1 MKKNEFDIQV
11 RNLLQNAQESV
22 SPSVWEGVQAG
33 LARKRRAAAFWR
45 WTGAVAAAAAVLGG
59 VVLLWPADRQEHSNP
74 IIILAETPSEDLME
88 VPAVQVELL
97 PAGETAAPS
106 TPQVNRPVRLAQ
118 VAKKPAAAPVAQETA
133 PVQESVPVQDAAPV
147 QEASPMKDATSVQ
160 EVAPVRETASQPRE
174 NDQVLFNQL
183 AYEEESKYNAGKG
196 WSLAVSGNLE
206 DKRRNT
212 LSSYTATRYSAPPL
226 SATEGIYNESP
237 EVSFS
242 LPFSVGVGLDWQFA
256 KHWAVGLG
264 LRYTNLSRTFVGDYV
279 GDGYR
284 LPQTDIDNH
293 QHWLGIP
300 VNVYY
305 AFVNTSRWRVH
316 VFTGGSM
323 EFLVDNDYLVHGTQ
337 KDIHY
342 HQRGTRP
349 QFSAGL
355 GLGVEFKITPW
366 LGVYLDPSFRYY
378 FRPDLQPRSLR
389 TIQPLRFD
397 IEAGLRFSLGK

>member
-1 MKKNEFDIQV
+1 MKETEFDIQV
-11 RNLLQNAQESV
+11 RNLLQDAQESV

-45 WTGAVAAAAAVLGG
+45 WGGAIAAAAAILSG
-59 VVLLWPADRQEHSNP
+59 VVLLWPRAEQEHSNP
-74 IIILAETPSEDLME
+74 IILAETPSEALPE
-88 VPAVQVELL
+88 APVAREELL
-97 PAGETAAPS
+97 PAEESAAPAAR
-106 TPQVNRPVRLAQ
+106 PVHRPVRLAQ
-118 VAKKPAAAPVAQETA
+118 VTQKSAPVAEEHASAVAESIPVVESA
-133 PVQESVPVQDAAPV
+133 PVVAES
-147 QEASPMKDATSVQ
+147 TSV
-160 EVAPVRETASQPRE
+160 TASQEAEDPT
-174 NDQVLFNQL
+174 VFNRL
-183 AYEEESKYNAGKG
+183 AYEESRQKFAQV
-196 WSLAVSGNLE
+196 WSMDVSGNLE
-206 DKRRNT
+206 DKRRST
-212 LSSYTATRYSAPPL
+212 VSSLAPRHYSAPQLGAP
-226 SATEGIYNESP
+226 EGIYNENP

-242 LPFSVGVGLDWQFA
+242 LPFSVGVGLNWQFA
-256 KHWAVGLG
+256 RNWAVGSG
-264 LRYTNLSRTFVGDYV
+264 LRYTNLSRTFVGDYKGNGFV
-279 GDGYR
+279 

-305 AFVNTSRWRVH
+305 AFVNTGRWHVH
-316 VFTGGSM
+316 VFTGGTM

-355 GLGVEFKITPW
+355 GVGVEFKITPW
-366 LGVYLDPSFRYY
+366 LGLYLDPSFRYY

-397 IEAGLRFSLGK
+397 LEAGLRFSLGK

>member
-1 MKKNEFDIQV
+1 MKENEFDIQV

-74 IIILAETPSEDLME
+74 IIILAETPSEDIME
-88 VPAVQVELL
+88 VPAEQEEIL
-97 PAGETAAPS
+97 PAGESAAPS
-106 TPQVNRPVRLAQ
+106 TPQVNRPVRLVQ
-118 VAKKPAAAPVAQETA
+118 VAKKPAAPVAEETA
-133 PVQESVPVQDAAPV
+133 PVQEVS
-147 QEASPMKDATSVQ
+147 
-160 EVAPVRETASQPRE
+160 PVRETASQSRE

-183 AYEEESKYNAGKG
+183 AYEEENKYNAGKG

-212 LSSYTATRYSAPPL
+212 LSSYSATRYSAPPL

-305 AFVNTSRWRVH
+305 AFVNTDHWRVH

-378 FRPDLQPRSLR
+378 IRPDLQPRSLR

-397 IEAGLRFSLGK
+397 IEAGFRFSLGK

>member
-1 MKKNEFDIQV
+1 MKETEFDIQV

-22 SPSVWEGVQAG
+22 PPSVWEGVQAG

-45 WTGAVAAAAAVLGG
+45 WGGAIAAAAAILSG
-59 VVLLWPADRQEHSNP
+59 VVLLWPRAEQEHSNP
-74 IIILAETPSEDLME
+74 IILAETPSEALPE
-88 VPAVQVELL
+88 APVAREELL
-97 PAGETAAPS
+97 PAEESAVT
-106 TPQVNRPVRLAQ
+106 Q
-118 VAKKPAAAPVAQETA
+118 KAAPVAE
-133 PVQESVPVQDAAPV
+133 ESVPVAEEPAPAMA
-147 QEASPMKDATSVQ
+147 ESVP
-160 EVAPVRETASQPRE
+160 VAEESTPVTASQEAEDPT
-174 NDQVLFNQL
+174 VFNRL
-183 AYEEESKYNAGKG
+183 AYEESRQQFAQV
-196 WSLAVSGNLE
+196 WSMDVSGNLE
-206 DKRRNT
+206 DKRRST
-212 LSSYTATRYSAPPL
+212 ISSLAPRHYSAPPMG
-226 SATEGIYNESP
+226 AAEGIYNENP

-242 LPFSVGVGLDWQFA
+242 LPFSVGVGLNWQFA
-256 KHWAVGLG
+256 RNWAVGAG
-264 LRYTNLSRTFVGDYV
+264 LRYTNLSRTFVGDYK
-279 GDGYR
+279 GDGFV

-305 AFVNTSRWRVH
+305 AFVNTHRWRVH

-323 EFLVDNDYLVHGTQ
+323 EFLVDNDYLVHGVQ

-355 GLGVEFKITPW
+355 GVGVEFKITPW
-366 LGVYLDPSFRYY
+366 LGLYLDPSFRYY

-397 IEAGLRFSLGK
+397 LEAGLRFSLGK

>member
-88 VPAVQVELL
+88 VPAVQEELL
-97 PAGETAAPS
+97 PAGETVAPS
-106 TPQVNRPVRLAQ
+106 TSQVNRPVRLAQ

-133 PVQESVPVQDAAPV
+133 LVQESVPVQDAAPV
-147 QEASPMKDATSVQ
+147 QEASPTKDATSVQ

>member
-1 MKKNEFDIQV
+1 M
-11 RNLLQNAQESV
+11 
-22 SPSVWEGVQAG
+22 
-33 LARKRRAAAFWR
+33 
-45 WTGAVAAAAAVLGG
+45 
-59 VVLLWPADRQEHSNP
+59 
-74 IIILAETPSEDLME
+74 
-88 VPAVQVELL
+88 
-97 PAGETAAPS
+97 
-106 TPQVNRPVRLAQ
+106 
-118 VAKKPAAAPVAQETA
+118 
-133 PVQESVPVQDAAPV
+133 
-147 QEASPMKDATSVQ
+147 
-160 EVAPVRETASQPRE
+160 
-174 NDQVLFNQL
+174 LFNQL
-183 AYEEESKYNAGKG
+183 AFEEENKYNAGKG

-212 LSSYTATRYSAPPL
+212 LNSYTATRYSAPPL

-264 LRYTNLSRTFVGDYV
+264 FRYTNLSRTFVGDYV

-305 AFVNTSRWRVH
+305 AFVNTDRWRVH

>member
-1 MKKNEFDIQV
+1 MKETEFDIQV
-11 RNLLQNAQESV
+11 RNLLQDAQESV

-45 WTGAVAAAAAVLGG
+45 WGGAIAAAAAILSG
-59 VVLLWPADRQEHSNP
+59 VVLLWPRAEQEHSNP
-74 IIILAETPSEDLME
+74 IILAETPSEALPE
-88 VPAVQVELL
+88 PPVTQEELL
-97 PAGETAAPS
+97 PAEESAAPAS
-106 TPQVNRPVRLAQ
+106 LPVHRPLRLAQ
-118 VAKKPAAAPVAQETA
+118 VTQKAAPVAEESSPVAEENVPVAEEPA
-133 PVQESVPVQDAAPV
+133 PAMAESVPVAEGSTPV
-147 QEASPMKDATSVQ
+147 
-160 EVAPVRETASQPRE
+160 TASQEVEDPT
-174 NDQVLFNQL
+174 VFNRL
-183 AYEEESKYNAGKG
+183 AYEESRQKFAQV
-196 WSLAVSGNLE
+196 WSMDVSGNLE
-206 DKRRNT
+206 DKRRST
-212 LSSYTATRYSAPPL
+212 VSSLAPRHYSAPQLGAP
-226 SATEGIYNESP
+226 EGIYNENP

-242 LPFSVGVGLDWQFA
+242 LPFSVGVGLNWQFA
-256 KHWAVGLG
+256 RNWAVGAG
-264 LRYTNLSRTFVGDYV
+264 LRYTNLSRTFVGDYKGNGFV
-279 GDGYR
+279 

-305 AFVNTSRWRVH
+305 AFVNTHRWRVH

-355 GLGVEFKITPW
+355 GVGVEFKITPW
-366 LGVYLDPSFRYY
+366 LGLYLDPSFRYY

-397 IEAGLRFSLGK
+397 LEAGLRFSLGK

>member
-1 MKKNEFDIQV
+1 MKETEFDIQV

-22 SPSVWEGVQAG
+22 PPSVWEGVQAG

-45 WTGAVAAAAAVLGG
+45 WGGAIAAAAAILSG
-59 VVLLWPADRQEHSNP
+59 VVLLWPRAEQEHSNP
-74 IIILAETPSEDLME
+74 IILAETPSEALPE
-88 VPAVQVELL
+88 APVAREELL
-97 PAGETAAPS
+97 PAEESAAPAA
-106 TPQVNRPVRLAQ
+106 RPVHRPLRLAQ
-118 VAKKPAAAPVAQETA
+118 VTQKAAPVAE
-133 PVQESVPVQDAAPV
+133 ESVPVAEEPAPAMA
-147 QEASPMKDATSVQ
+147 ESVP
-160 EVAPVRETASQPRE
+160 VAEESTPVTASQEAEDPT
-174 NDQVLFNQL
+174 VFNRL
-183 AYEEESKYNAGKG
+183 AYEESRQQFAQV
-196 WSLAVSGNLE
+196 WSMDVSGNLE
-206 DKRRNT
+206 DKRRST
-212 LSSYTATRYSAPPL
+212 ISSLAPRHYSAPPMG
-226 SATEGIYNESP
+226 AAEGIYNENP

-242 LPFSVGVGLDWQFA
+242 LPFSVGVGLNWQFA
-256 KHWAVGLG
+256 RNWAVGAG
-264 LRYTNLSRTFVGDYV
+264 LRYTNLSRTFVGDYK
-279 GDGYR
+279 GDGFV

-305 AFVNTSRWRVH
+305 AFVNTHRWRVH

-323 EFLVDNDYLVHGTQ
+323 EFLVDNDYLVHGVQ

-355 GLGVEFKITPW
+355 GVGVEFKITPW
-366 LGVYLDPSFRYY
+366 LGLYLDPSFRYYLYLDPSFRYY

-397 IEAGLRFSLGK
+397 LEAGLRFSLGK

>member
-1 MKKNEFDIQV
+1 MKETEFDIQV
-11 RNLLQNAQESV
+11 RNLLQDAQESV

-45 WTGAVAAAAAVLGG
+45 WGGAIAAAAAILSG
-59 VVLLWPADRQEHSNP
+59 VVLLWPRAEQEHSNP
-74 IIILAETPSEDLME
+74 IILAETPSEALPE
-88 VPAVQVELL
+88 PPVTQEELL
-97 PAGETAAPS
+97 PAEESAAPAS
-106 TPQVNRPVRLAQ
+106 LPVHRPLRLAQ
-118 VAKKPAAAPVAQETA
+118 VTQKAAPVAEEPASAVAESTPVVESA
-133 PVQESVPVQDAAPV
+133 PVMAESTPSVEAAASTKEQAPV
-147 QEASPMKDATSVQ
+147 
-160 EVAPVRETASQPRE
+160 TASQEAEDPT
-174 NDQVLFNQL
+174 VFNRL
-183 AYEEESKYNAGKG
+183 AYEESRQKFANV
-196 WSLAVSGNLE
+196 WSMDVSGNLE
-206 DKRRNT
+206 DKRRST
-212 LSSYTATRYSAPPL
+212 VSSLAPRHYSAPQLGAP
-226 SATEGIYNESP
+226 EGIYNENP

-242 LPFSVGVGLDWQFA
+242 LPFSVGVGLNWQFA
-256 KHWAVGLG
+256 RNWAVGSG
-264 LRYTNLSRTFVGDYV
+264 LRYTNLSRTFVGDYKGNGFV
-279 GDGYR
+279 

-305 AFVNTSRWRVH
+305 AFVNTGRWHVH
-316 VFTGGSM
+316 VFTGGTM

-355 GLGVEFKITPW
+355 GVGVEFKITPW
-366 LGVYLDPSFRYY
+366 LGLYLDPSFRYY

-397 IEAGLRFSLGK
+397 LEAGLRFSLGK

>member
-88 VPAVQVELL
+88 VPAVQEELL

-133 PVQESVPVQDAAPV
+133 LVQESVPVQDAAPV
-147 QEASPMKDATSVQ
+147 QEASPTKDATSVQ

-212 LSSYTATRYSAPPL
+212 LSPYTATRYSAPPL

-305 AFVNTSRWRVH
+305 AFVNTDRWRVH

>member
-1 MKKNEFDIQV
+1 MKENEFDIQV
-11 RNLLQNAQESV
+11 RNLLQGAQESV

-33 LARKRRAAAFWR
+33 LARKRRVVAFWR
-45 WTGAVAAAAAVLGG
+45 WTVAVAAAAAILVG
-59 VVLLWPADRQEHSNP
+59 VVLLWPADQQEHSNP
-74 IIILAETPSEDLME
+74 TIILAEAPSENLME
-88 VPAVQVELL
+88 LPTVQEELL
-97 PAGETAAPS
+97 PAGESAAPA

-118 VAKKPAAAPVAQETA
+118 VAKKPATSVAQETTPAQEAA
-133 PVQESVPVQDAAPV
+133 PMQETAPAQEAAPV
-147 QEASPMKDATSVQ
+147 R
-160 EVAPVRETASQPRE
+160 EVAPVQDEAPVEEAKPQPKE
-174 NDQVLFNQL
+174 SDQALFNQL
-183 AYEEESKYNAGKG
+183 AYEEQSQNNAGKG

-212 LSSYTATRYSAPPL
+212 VSSYSATRYSAPPL
-226 SATEGIYNESP
+226 SATEGIYNENP

-242 LPFSVGVGLDWQFA
+242 LPFSVGVGLDWRFA

-279 GDGYR
+279 GNGFR

-300 VNVYY
+300 INVYY
-305 AFVNTSRWRVH
+305 AFVNTNRWRVH

-323 EFLVDNDYLVHGTQ
+323 EFLVDNDYLVHGSQ

-342 HQRGTRP
+342 HQKGTRP

-397 IEAGLRFSLGK
+397 IEAGLRFNLGK

>member
-59 VVLLWPADRQEHSNP
+59 VVLLWPADQQEHSNP

-133 PVQESVPVQDAAPV
+133 LVQESVPVQDAAPV
-147 QEASPMKDATSVQ
+147 QEASPTKDAASVQ

-242 LPFSVGVGLDWQFA
+242 LPFSVGAGLDWQFA

>member
-1 MKKNEFDIQV
+1 MKETEFDIQV
-11 RNLLQNAQESV
+11 RNLLQDAQESV

-45 WTGAVAAAAAVLGG
+45 WGGAIAAAAAILLG
-59 VVLLWPADRQEHSNP
+59 VVLLWPHAEQVHSNP
-74 IIILAETPSEDLME
+74 IILAETPSEALPKAPVARE
-88 VPAVQVELL
+88 ELL
-97 PAGETAAPS
+97 PAEESAAPAA
-106 TPQVNRPVRLAQ
+106 RPVHRPLRLAQ
-118 VAKKPAAAPVAQETA
+118 VTQKAAPVAEESSLVAEKPA
-133 PVQESVPVQDAAPV
+133 PAVAESVPVAEESTPV
-147 QEASPMKDATSVQ
+147 
-160 EVAPVRETASQPRE
+160 TASQEAEDPT
-174 NDQVLFNQL
+174 VFNRL
-183 AYEEESKYNAGKG
+183 AYEESRQQFAQV
-196 WSLAVSGNLE
+196 WSMDVSGNLE
-206 DKRRNT
+206 DKRRST
-212 LSSYTATRYSAPPL
+212 VSSLAPRYYSAPPMD
-226 SATEGIYNESP
+226 AAEGIYNENP

-242 LPFSVGVGLDWQFA
+242 LPFSVGVGLNWQFA
-256 KHWAVGLG
+256 RNWAVGAG

-279 GDGYR
+279 GDGFRY
-284 LPQTDIDNH
+284 PQTDIDNH

-305 AFVNTSRWRVH
+305 AFVNTHRWRVH

-323 EFLVDNDYLVHGTQ
+323 EFLVDNDYLVHGAQ

-355 GLGVEFKITPW
+355 GVGVEFKITPW
-366 LGVYLDPSFRYY
+366 LGLYLDPSFRYY

-397 IEAGLRFSLGK
+397 LEAGLRFSLGK

>member
-1 MKKNEFDIQV
+1 MKETEFDIQV
-11 RNLLQNAQESV
+11 RNLLQDAQESV

-45 WTGAVAAAAAVLGG
+45 WGGAIAAAAAILSG
-59 VVLLWPADRQEHSNP
+59 VVLLWPRAEQEHSNP
-74 IIILAETPSEDLME
+74 IILAETPSEALPE
-88 VPAVQVELL
+88 APVAREELL
-97 PAGETAAPS
+97 PAEESAAPAAR
-106 TPQVNRPVRLAQ
+106 PVHRPVRLAQ
-118 VAKKPAAAPVAQETA
+118 VTQKSAPVAEEHASAVAESIPVVESA
-133 PVQESVPVQDAAPV
+133 PVVAESTSAVEAA
-147 QEASPMKDATSVQ
+147 ASTKEQALV
-160 EVAPVRETASQPRE
+160 TASQEVEDPT
-174 NDQVLFNQL
+174 VFNRL
-183 AYEEESKYNAGKG
+183 AYEENRQKFAQV
-196 WSLAVSGNLE
+196 WSMDVSGNLE
-206 DKRRNT
+206 DKRRST
-212 LSSYTATRYSAPPL
+212 VSSLAPRHYSAPQLGAP
-226 SATEGIYNESP
+226 EGIYNENP

-242 LPFSVGVGLDWQFA
+242 LPFSVGVGLNWQFA
-256 KHWAVGLG
+256 RNWAVGSG
-264 LRYTNLSRTFVGDYV
+264 LRYTNLSRTFVGDYKGNGFV
-279 GDGYR
+279 

-305 AFVNTSRWRVH
+305 AFVNTGRWHVH
-316 VFTGGSM
+316 VFTGGTM

-355 GLGVEFKITPW
+355 GVGVEFKITPW
-366 LGVYLDPSFRYY
+366 LGLYLDPSFRYY

-397 IEAGLRFSLGK
+397 LEAGLRFSLGK

>member
-1 MKKNEFDIQV
+1 MKETEFDIQV
-11 RNLLQNAQESV
+11 RNLLQDAQESV

-45 WTGAVAAAAAVLGG
+45 WGGAIAAAAAILSG
-59 VVLLWPADRQEHSNP
+59 VVLLWPRAEQEHSNP
-74 IIILAETPSEDLME
+74 IILAETPSEALPE
-88 VPAVQVELL
+88 PPVTQEELL
-97 PAGETAAPS
+97 PAEESAAPAS
-106 TPQVNRPVRLAQ
+106 LPVHRPLRLAQ
-118 VAKKPAAAPVAQETA
+118 VTQKAAPVAEESSPVAEENVPVAEEPA
-133 PVQESVPVQDAAPV
+133 PAMAESVPVAEGSTPV
-147 QEASPMKDATSVQ
+147 
-160 EVAPVRETASQPRE
+160 TASQEVEDPT
-174 NDQVLFNQL
+174 VFNRL
-183 AYEEESKYNAGKG
+183 AYEESRQKFAQV
-196 WSLAVSGNLE
+196 WSMDVSGNLE
-206 DKRRNT
+206 DKRRST
-212 LSSYTATRYSAPPL
+212 VSSLAPRHYSAPQLGAP
-226 SATEGIYNESP
+226 EGIYNENP

-242 LPFSVGVGLDWQFA
+242 LPFSVGVGLNWQFA
-256 KHWAVGLG
+256 RNWAVGAG
-264 LRYTNLSRTFVGDYV
+264 LRYTNLSRTFVGDYKGNGFV
-279 GDGYR
+279 

-305 AFVNTSRWRVH
+305 AFVNTHRWRVH

-355 GLGVEFKITPW
+355 GVGVEFKITPR
-366 LGVYLDPSFRYY
+366 LGLYLDPSFRYY

-397 IEAGLRFSLGK
+397 LEAGLRFSLGK

>member
-1 MKKNEFDIQV
+1 MKETEFDIQV

-22 SPSVWEGVQAG
+22 PPSVWEGVQAG

-45 WTGAVAAAAAVLGG
+45 WGGAIAAAAAILSG
-59 VVLLWPADRQEHSNP
+59 VVLLWPRAEQEHSNP
-74 IIILAETPSEDLME
+74 IILAETPSEALPE
-88 VPAVQVELL
+88 APVAREELL
-97 PAGETAAPS
+97 PAEESAAPAA
-106 TPQVNRPVRLAQ
+106 RPVHRPLRLAQ
-118 VAKKPAAAPVAQETA
+118 VTQKAAPVAEEPASAVAESTPVVESA
-133 PVQESVPVQDAAPV
+133 PVVAES
-147 QEASPMKDATSVQ
+147 TSV
-160 EVAPVRETASQPRE
+160 TASQEAEDPT
-174 NDQVLFNQL
+174 VFNRL
-183 AYEEESKYNAGKG
+183 AYEESRQQFAQV
-196 WSLAVSGNLE
+196 WSMDVSGNLE
-206 DKRRNT
+206 DKRRST
-212 LSSYTATRYSAPPL
+212 VFSLAPRHYSAPPMG
-226 SATEGIYNESP
+226 AAEGIYNENP

-242 LPFSVGVGLDWQFA
+242 LPFSVGVGLNWQFA
-256 KHWAVGLG
+256 RNWAVGAG
-264 LRYTNLSRTFVGDYV
+264 LRYTNLSRTFVGDYK
-279 GDGYR
+279 GDGFV

-305 AFVNTSRWRVH
+305 AFVNTHRWRVQ

-323 EFLVDNDYLVHGTQ
+323 EFLVDNDYLVHGVQ

-355 GLGVEFKITPW
+355 GVGVEFKITPW
-366 LGVYLDPSFRYY
+366 LGLYLDPSFRYY

-397 IEAGLRFSLGK
+397 LEAGLRFSLGK

>member
-1 MKKNEFDIQV
+1 MKETEFDIQV
-11 RNLLQNAQESV
+11 RNLLQDAQESV

-45 WTGAVAAAAAVLGG
+45 WGGAIAAAAAILLG
-59 VVLLWPADRQEHSNP
+59 VVLLWPHAEQVHSNP
-74 IIILAETPSEDLME
+74 IILAETPSEALPE
-88 VPAVQVELL
+88 APVAREELL
-97 PAGETAAPS
+97 PAEESAAPAA
-106 TPQVNRPVRLAQ
+106 RPVHRPLRLAQ
-118 VAKKPAAAPVAQETA
+118 VTQKAAPVAEESSPVAEKPA
-133 PVQESVPVQDAAPV
+133 PAVAESVSVA
-147 QEASPMKDATSVQ
+147 EESTSV
-160 EVAPVRETASQPRE
+160 TASQEAEDPT
-174 NDQVLFNQL
+174 VFNRL
-183 AYEEESKYNAGKG
+183 AYEESRQQFAQV
-196 WSLAVSGNLE
+196 WSMDVSGNLE
-206 DKRRNT
+206 DKRRST
-212 LSSYTATRYSAPPL
+212 ISSLAPRHYSAPPMG
-226 SATEGIYNESP
+226 AAEGIYNENP

-242 LPFSVGVGLDWQFA
+242 LPFSVGVGLNWQFA
-256 KHWAVGLG
+256 RNWAVGAG
-264 LRYTNLSRTFVGDYV
+264 LRYTNLSRTFVGDYK
-279 GDGYR
+279 GDGFV

-305 AFVNTSRWRVH
+305 AFVNTHRWRVH

-323 EFLVDNDYLVHGTQ
+323 EFLVDNDYLVHGVQ

-366 LGVYLDPSFRYY
+366 LGLYLDPSFRYY

-397 IEAGLRFSLGK
+397 LEAGLRFSLGK

>member
-1 MKKNEFDIQV
+1 
-11 RNLLQNAQESV
+11 
-22 SPSVWEGVQAG
+22 
-33 LARKRRAAAFWR
+33 
-45 WTGAVAAAAAVLGG
+45 
-59 VVLLWPADRQEHSNP
+59 
-74 IIILAETPSEDLME
+74 ME
-88 VPAVQVELL
+88 VPTVQEEIL
-97 PAGETAAPS
+97 PAGEIAAPV
-106 TPQVNRPVRLAQ
+106 TPQVSRPVRMAQ
-118 VAKKPAAAPVAQETA
+118 VAKQPAASVVPETTPVQDVVPVQETTPVQQAAPMQEEA
-133 PVQESVPVQDAAPV
+133 PVQEVV
-147 QEASPMKDATSVQ
+147 
-160 EVAPVRETASQPRE
+160 PVRETASQPKE
-174 NDQVLFNQL
+174 SDQALFNQL
-183 AYEEESKYNAGKG
+183 AYEEQSKYNAGKG

-206 DKRRNT
+206 DKRRST
-212 LSSYTATRYSAPPL
+212 LNSYSATRYSAPPL

-242 LPFSVGVGLDWQFA
+242 LPFSVGVGLDWRFA

-279 GDGYR
+279 GNGFR

-300 VNVYY
+300 LNVYY
-305 AFVNTSRWRVH
+305 AFVNTNRWRVH

-342 HQRGTRP
+342 HQQGTRP